1 MNTTH
6 YLLAPM
12 ALGLAPAGFTSTA
25 MAQPAPLA
33 AALTYAD
40 LVDLAEPAEAV
51 VRVQI
56 RKQATVEPERSPG
69 LKPGFVRLYIEA
81 TTLALLKGPRPVGE
95 SLRYLV
101 DVPLDAKGKAPKL
114 KKQDVLLIT
123 RASSARPGEV
133 ALLHPD
139 SQIAWSAE
147 VEARLRPILADL
159 AQADVRPA
167 IASVREALS
176 VQGNLV
182 GESETQ
188 YFLATADRELVS
200 ITVVRR
206 PAMPPVWGVAWDEIV
221 DQAAAPPQ
229 RDTIECTGSPAS
241 CPRPC
246 PGRPTLHPTRARGP
260 GPKPTGAS
268 SAPNSGPV
276 PATGASARPR
286 QTGSQA
292 APPRSRAG

>member
-1 MNTTH
+1 MKTRH
-6 YLLAPM
+6 YLLLGM
-12 ALGLAPAGFTSTA
+12 ALGLAPTGFAGTA
-25 MAQPAPLA
+25 IAQPAPLA

-40 LVDLAEPAEAV
+40 LVDLAEPADAV
-51 VRVQI
+51 IRVQI

-69 LKPGFVRLYIEA
+69 LKPGYVRLYIVA

-114 KKQDVLLIT
+114 KKQDVLLFT
-123 RASSARPGEV
+123 RASSARPGEI

-139 SQIAWSAE
+139 SQFTWSPE
-147 VEARLRPILADL
+147 LEARLRPILADL
-159 AQADVRPA
+159 ARPDLRPA

-229 RDTIECTGSPAS
+229 PGTIEWYRLACFLPETLPRAANISSDPSARTRAETDWRFIRAELGP
-241 CPRPC
+241 CPR
-246 PGRPTLHPTRARGP
+246 
-260 GPKPTGAS
+260 
-268 SAPNSGPV
+268 N
-276 PATGASARPR
+276 
-286 QTGSQA
+286 
-292 APPRSRAG
+292 RS